1 MTPKNFI
8 LDVDGVLTTGHFL
21 YSSKGKLYK
30 IFGKDDADGLSLIQ
44 KKLKIQ
50 FISGDKRGFEI
61 SKKRIKDMKYDLELV
76 STINRIEWI
85 KSKYDLSKTIYMGD
99 GIFDHYVFKE
109 VMYSISPNNG
119 HKFAKD
125 NANFITSASGG
136 NGAIAEACLHIL
148 EKFFEP
154 FDPNKKL
161 NSYIKKTVNW
171 NL

>member
-44 KKLKIQ
+44 KNLKFNSFLVTKEDLKSQ
-50 FISGDKRGFEI
+50 
-61 SKKRIKDMKYDLELV
+61 KRIKDMKYDLELV

-161 NSYIKKTVNW
+161 NINIKKTVNW